1 MILPLITIRVCRMTH
16 ATNDA
21 GQTAQMFATLADEAW
36 QQLGS
41 RPLADLTLAEIA
53 AHAEIDAGLAV
64 AVAGDPQQLVL
75 GKMAALDDQAV
86 LESFADIEDAG
97 AIPIREKILEALM
110 HRFEVYAPY
119 RVQIQALNRAARRRP
134 DLALALGLGLQSV
147 TRRMLAMAGDHCDGW
162 RGLMRVK
169 GVVGVV
175 MVVARVWMKDDSP
188 DLAPTMKELDRR
200 LQQAEEW
207 ALSLRLFQRSH
218 RRANQSSEQ
227 EDVTAGRYGV
237 DND

>member
-1 MILPLITIRVCRMTH
+1 MTH
-16 ATNDA
+16 PTNDSE
-21 GQTAQMFATLADEAW
+21 QTAKIFATLAENAW

-41 RPLADLTLAEIA
+41 RPFADLKLTEIA
-53 AHAEIDAGLAV
+53 ANAEVDAVLAV
-64 AVAGDPQQLVL
+64 AVAGDPQDLVL

-97 AIPIREKILEALM
+97 AVPIREKILEALM

-119 RVQIQALNRAARRRP
+119 RAQIQALNDAAGRRP

-162 RGLMRVK
+162 RGAARIK
-169 GVVGVV
+169 GVASVV
-175 MVVARVWMKDDSP
+175 MVVLQVWMKDDSP

-207 ALSLRLFQRSH
+207 AVSLRLFK
-218 RRANQSSEQ
+218 QSS
-227 EDVTAGRYGV
+227 R
-237 DND
+237 

>member
-1 MILPLITIRVCRMTH
+1 MEY
-16 ATNDA
+16 ATNNVEH
-21 GQTAQMFATLADEAW
+21 TAQIFATLADAAW

-41 RPLADLTLAEIA
+41 RPLAELMLADIA
-53 AHAEIDAGLAV
+53 ARADVDAALAV
-64 AVAGDPQQLVL
+64 AIAGDPQQLAL
-75 GKMAALDDQAV
+75 GKMVALDDQAV

-97 AIPIREKILEALM
+97 ALPVREKVLEALM

-119 RVQIQALNRAARRRP
+119 RAQILALNRAALGRP

-162 RGLMRVK
+162 RGMMRVK
-169 GVVGVV
+169 GVIGVV
-175 MVVARVWMKDDSP
+175 MVVARVWMNDSSP

-207 ALSLRLFQRSH
+207 AVSLRLFQQSN
-218 RRANQSSEQ
+218 RRETQ
-227 EDVTAGRYGV
+227 TAKQDDITARRYGV
-237 DND
+237 DNDSDPV

>member
-1 MILPLITIRVCRMTH
+1 MTH
-16 ATNDA
+16 VTNDA
-21 GQTAQMFATLADEAW
+21 GQTAQIFARLADEAW

-41 RPLADLTLAEIA
+41 RPLANLKVAEIA
-53 AHAEIDAGLAV
+53 AHADVDAELAV

-75 GKMAALDDQAV
+75 GKMVALDDQATM
-86 LESFADIEDAG
+86 ESFADIQDAG
-97 AIPIREKILEALM
+97 VVPIREKILEALM

-119 RVQIQALNRAARRRP
+119 REQIQALNRAARGRP

-147 TRRMLAMAGDHCDGW
+147 TRRMLAMAGDHCNGW
-162 RGLMRVK
+162 RGITRIK
-169 GVVGVV
+169 GVAGVV
-175 MVVARVWMKDDSP
+175 MVVARVWMRDDSP

-207 ALSLRLFQRSH
+207 AVSLRLFQQSH
-218 RRANQSSEQ
+218 WQ
-227 EDVTAGRYGV
+227 ETQTARQDDTTAERYGV

>member
-1 MILPLITIRVCRMTH
+1 MTQ
-16 ATNDA
+16 ATNDV
-21 GQTAQMFATLADEAW
+21 GQTAKIFATLADEAW
-36 QQLGS
+36 RQLGS
-41 RPLADLTLAEIA
+41 RPLTELMLAEIA
-53 AHAEIDAGLAV
+53 AHADVDAALAV

-97 AIPIREKILEALM
+97 AVSTREKILEALM

-119 RVQIQALNRAARRRP
+119 RTQTQALNKAARGRP

-147 TRRMLAMAGDHCDGW
+147 TRRMLAMAGDHCSGW
-162 RGLMRVK
+162 RGLLRIK
-169 GVVGVV
+169 GVAGVV
-175 MVVARVWMKDDSP
+175 LVVARTWMDDDSP

-207 ALSLRLFQRSH
+207 AIDLRLFQ
-218 RRANQSSEQ
+218 QSNRWETQ
-227 EDVTAGRYGV
+227 TARQDDITAGRSGV
-237 DND
+237 END

>member
-1 MILPLITIRVCRMTH
+1 MILPLIAIRVCRMTH

-41 RPLADLTLAEIA
+41 RPLADLMLAEIA

-119 RVQIQALNRAARRRP
+119 RVQIQALNRAARGRP

-207 ALSLRLFQRSH
+207 AVSLRLFQQSH

>member
-1 MILPLITIRVCRMTH
+1 MTH
-16 ATNDA
+16 ATNDV
-21 GQTAQMFATLADEAW
+21 GQTAKIFAKLADEAW
-36 QQLGS
+36 RQLGS
-41 RPLADLTLAEIA
+41 RPLAELMMVDIA
-53 AHAEIDAGLAV
+53 AHTDVDAALAV
-64 AVAGDPQQLVL
+64 AVAGSPQQLVL

-97 AIPIREKILEALM
+97 AVPIREKILEALM

-119 RVQIQALNRAARRRP
+119 RMQIQALNRATRGRP

-162 RGLMRVK
+162 RGSLRIK
-169 GVVGVV
+169 GVAGVV
-175 MVVARVWMKDDSP
+175 LVVARVWMDDDSP

-207 ALSLRLFQRSH
+207 AFSFRLFQQSH
-218 RRANQSSEQ
+218 RRETQTARQ
-227 EDVTAGRYGV
+227 DDITAGRGGV
-237 DND
+237 END